1 VRACFAPWCVFDT
14 QSTAHILC
22 PNPTHPMP
30 HPHDHAHKVSDPIMF
45 GRAVRALLSDVFAKH
60 EKAIAEI
67 GASVNDGLGAF
78 IAKIKG
84 SSYHPEVVKV
94 RSTFTL
100 WTQTLLCGYTTPSG
114 LHNTHTGLQHR
125 FYFRSLHHT
134 KLTTAPVPHS
144 RVRTHFTYPRFLNQ
158 PLDHTLLTTP
168 TLLTTRALL
177 TTPTRPPSPF

>member
-1 VRACFAPWCVFDT
+1 
-14 QSTAHILC
+14 
-22 PNPTHPMP
+22 MP

-94 RSTFTL
+94 RSPFTL
-100 WTQTLLCGYTTPSG
+100 WTTAPSMLQHLCTTTLLFGYTSPYG
-114 LHNTHTGLQHR
+114 LHTTSSGLQHSLWTATLPLDYSTASLFGHFITR
-125 FYFRSLHHT
+125 SWPQPCANTHSTTPTCSHSLHH
-134 KLTTAPVPHS
+134 KK
-144 RVRTHFTYPRFLNQ
+144 
-158 PLDHTLLTTP
+158 
-168 TLLTTRALL
+168 
-177 TTPTRPPSPF
+177 